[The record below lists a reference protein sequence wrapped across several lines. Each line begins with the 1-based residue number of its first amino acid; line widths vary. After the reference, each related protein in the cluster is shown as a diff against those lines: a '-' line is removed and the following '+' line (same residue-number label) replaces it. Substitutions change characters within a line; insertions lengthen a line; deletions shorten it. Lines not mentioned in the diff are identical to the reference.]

1 MIKNIIL
8 VGLGGALGSVVRY
21 LISVLVYS
29 GKTQLFPWSTL
40 LTNFMGCLLLGLLL
54 GYFQKNDNQYQEL
67 KLLLAIGVC
76 GGMTTFSTF
85 SAETLNL
92 MQSGNLLAA
101 GLYAISSFVGGVLLL
116 YLGVVLIRLC

>member
-29 GKTQLFPWSTL
+29 GKTQSFPWSTL

-101 GLYAISSFVGGVLLL
+101 ALYAISSFVGGVLLL

>member
-40 LTNFMGCLLLGLLL
+40 LTNFMGCLLLGLLF

-92 MQSGNLLAA
+92 LQSGNLLAA
-101 GLYAISSFVGGVLLL
+101 GLYAICSFVGGVLLL

>member
-76 GGMTTFSTF
+76 GGITTFSTF

-116 YLGVVLIRLC
+116 YLGVMLIRLC

>member
-8 VGLGGALGSVVRY
+8 VGLGGALGSVARY

-29 GKTQLFPWSTL
+29 SKTQSFPWSTL

-92 MQSGNLLAA
+92 MQSGNLLATA
-101 GLYAISSFVGGVLLL
+101 LYAISSFVGGVLLL

>member
-8 VGLGGALGSVVRY
+8 VGLGGALGSVARY

-29 GKTQLFPWSTL
+29 GKTQSFPWSTL

-92 MQSGNLLAA
+92 MQSGNLLATA
-101 GLYAISSFVGGVLLL
+101 LYAISSFVGGVLLL

>member
-92 MQSGNLLAA
+92 LQSGNLLAA

>member
-40 LTNFMGCLLLGLLL
+40 LINFMGCLLLGLLL

>member
-76 GGMTTFSTF
+76 GGITTFSTF

-92 MQSGNLLAA
+92 LQSGNLLAA

-116 YLGVVLIRLC
+116 YLGVMLIRLC

>member
-116 YLGVVLIRLC
+116 YLGVMLIRLC

>member
-92 MQSGNLLAA
+92 MQSGNLLAT

>member
-92 MQSGNLLAA
+92 LQSGNLLAV
-101 GLYAISSFVGGVLLL
+101 GLYAICSFVGGVLLL

>member
-92 MQSGNLLAA
+92 LQSGNLLAT

>member
-76 GGMTTFSTF
+76 GGITTFSTF

>member
-85 SAETLNL
+85 SAEALNL
-92 MQSGNLLAA
+92 LQSGNLLAV

>member
-92 MQSGNLLAA
+92 LQSGNLLAA
-101 GLYAISSFVGGVLLL
+101 GLYAICSFVGGVLLL

>member
-1 MIKNIIL
+1 
-8 VGLGGALGSVVRY
+8 
-21 LISVLVYS
+21 
-29 GKTQLFPWSTL
+29 
-40 LTNFMGCLLLGLLL
+40 MGCLLLGLLL

-92 MQSGNLLAA
+92 LQSGNLLAA

>member
-92 MQSGNLLAA
+92 LQSGNLLAA

-116 YLGVVLIRLC
+116 YLGVMLIRLC

>member
-8 VGLGGALGSVVRY
+8 VGLGGALGSVARY

-29 GKTQLFPWSTL
+29 GKTQSFPWSTL
-40 LTNFMGCLLLGLLL
+40 LINFMGCLFLGLLL

-92 MQSGNLLAA
+92 MQSGNLLATA
-101 GLYAISSFVGGVLLL
+101 LYAISSFVGGVLLL

>member
-76 GGMTTFSTF
+76 GGMTT
-85 SAETLNL
+85 
-92 MQSGNLLAA
+92 
-101 GLYAISSFVGGVLLL
+101 
-116 YLGVVLIRLC
+116 

>member
-29 GKTQLFPWSTL
+29 GKTQSFPWSTL
-40 LTNFMGCLLLGLLL
+40 LTNFMGCLFLGLLL

-101 GLYAISSFVGGVLLL
+101 ALYAISSFVGGVLLL

>member
-29 GKTQLFPWSTL
+29 GKSQSFPWSTL

>member
-8 VGLGGALGSVVRY
+8 VGLGGALGSVVLY

-29 GKTQLFPWSTL
+29 GKTQSFPWSTL
-40 LTNFMGCLLLGLLL
+40 LTNFMGCLFLGLLL

-101 GLYAISSFVGGVLLL
+101 ALYAISSFVGGVLLL

>member
-29 GKTQLFPWSTL
+29 GKTQSFPWSTL

-92 MQSGNLLAA
+92 MQSGNLLATA
-101 GLYAISSFVGGVLLL
+101 LYAISSFVGGVLLL